1 MYPVL
6 ISTILFATRI
16 NDLLYSVP
24 LVVAISLVYA
34 ASRYE
39 ELDSILAKAWW
50 FGTRCAFAMIV
61 AFALFYVL
69 TVNL

>member
-1 MYPVL
+1 MFPTLLNSVL
-6 ISTILFATRI
+6 IATRI
-16 NDLLYSVP
+16 NDLLYSLP
-24 LVVAISLVYA
+24 LIVAISLVYA

-39 ELDSILAKAWW
+39 ELDSILAKTWW
-50 FGTRCAFAMIV
+50 FGARCTFAMIV